1 VTEQIFRVNG
11 IGDLLIKSI
20 QGSDIP
26 VVMAIVFIISILVV
40 LSNLLADVVYGILDP
55 RIKYS

>member
-1 VTEQIFRVNG
+1 
-11 IGDLLIKSI
+11 
-20 QGSDIP
+20 

-40 LSNLLADVVYGILDP
+40 LSNLAADVVYGILDP